1 MQDSPY
7 GRSWECCY
15 KIVVNDIMH
24 LSMDIRKE
32 IQILLNKAVYEIYGL
47 QDIEFSV
54 DVIDEENFGDFTT
67 NAAFVL
73 SKSLHKSPPEIASAI
88 VNVLSKDSANVEFEG
103 KVYPI
108 LKKIEF
114 KAPGFINFTLID
126 YLILVGASIGSPIV
140 GVYKSENIKTKKRNK
155 IVLEYSQPNT
165 NKPQH
170 VGHAR
175 NNFIGSSLAKIL
187 EYLGS
192 DVIKVNYPGDIGIHI
207 CKSMLMYMKYG
218 ESKGPDKKGDHFV
231 GDFYVMYEK
240 EYEKNPE
247 IEKEAQE
254 LLRRWEKKD
263 PEVIELW
270 RKMNDWV
277 YEGWTKTYNDQ
288 KVEFDTWEY
297 ESDNIDIGKEMAHLA
312 LERGL
317 AEKDSSGA
325 IIAKLEKYNIP
336 DKVLLRSDGTSVYS
350 TKDLQLAKNSFEKY
364 KFDKRLYVV
373 DMRQQD
379 YFRQLFKILDLLG
392 FDWAGRLVHIP
403 YGMVSLPEGKMSSRT
418 GVVANAD
425 DVLGKLVELERKEI
439 SGSMKS
445 PKNLEE
451 TAEKVALAAFRYGML
466 KIDPRQDLV
475 FDINQVTKFEGNTG
489 PYLLYTYARAGSVL
503 SRSGVSQGSLSYDA
517 INLSDNLTILPRE
530 RSLAFVLCI
539 YELAIAKAGESYSPN
554 HIANYCFD
562 LAQKFNSFYAE
573 LPIIDAESEDAKM
586 LRLYLTGA
594 TMRVLK
600 LMLGL
605 LGIEVVEKM

>member
-1 MQDSPY
+1 M
-7 GRSWECCY
+7 
-15 KIVVNDIMH
+15 NDIMN

-32 IQILLNKAVYEIYGL
+32 IQILLNKAVSELYGV
-47 QDIEFSV
+47 QSIDFYV
-54 DVIDEENFGDFTT
+54 DVIDEESFGDFTT
-67 NAAFVL
+67 NAAFIL
-73 SKSLHKSPPEIASAI
+73 SKSLHKSPTEIAAAI
-88 VNVLSKDSANVEFEG
+88 VNVLNKDSANIEFEDR
-103 KVYPI
+103 VYPI
-108 LKKIEF
+108 FEKMEF
-114 KAPGFINFTLID
+114 KAPGFINFTVSD
-126 YLILVGASIGSPIV
+126 YLIVAGASIGNSIV
-140 GVYKSENIKTKKRNK
+140 KDYRTDSIKAKDRNK

-187 EYLGS
+187 EYLGN

-218 ESKGPDKKGDHFV
+218 ESKEPDKKPDHFV

-270 RKMNDWV
+270 KKMNGWV
-277 YEGWTKTYNDQ
+277 YEGWAETYNDQ
-288 KVEFDTWEY
+288 KVEFDSWEY
-297 ESDNIDIGKEMAHLA
+297 ESDIIDIGKEMVSLA
-312 LERGL
+312 LDKGL
-317 AEKDSSGA
+317 AEKDPSGA

-379 YFRQLFKILDLLG
+379 YFRQLFKILELLG
-392 FDWAGRLVHIP
+392 FDWADRLVHIP

-439 SGSMKS
+439 FDSIKS

-489 PYLLYTYARAGSVL
+489 PYLLYTYARANSVL
-503 SRSGVSQGSLSYDA
+503 SRAGVSEGSIPFDELNMQDPA
-517 INLSDNLTILPRE
+517 AILPRE
-530 RSLAFVLCI
+530 RSLAFTLSLHN
-539 YELAIAKAGESYSPN
+539 LAIAKAGEDYAPN
-554 HIANYCFD
+554 HVANYCFE

-573 LPIIDAESEDAKM
+573 LPIIDAPSEDAKR